1 VRKHQLSP
9 SASILMSLALALGIL
24 VADIANISRVT
35 VASAQTGS
43 GSYVPVADAT
53 VYGGK
58 IQAVDVL
65 VDGVPTRAVFL
76 RSIRVVDS
84 VIYDDG
90 SGADNGVLVSD
101 GYTGVLVSDGLT
113 GVLVSDGLTGVLV
126 SDGNSL
132 SEEGGGA
139 GGPSVTGG
147 VLEGENI
154 KIEDGVI
161 HGDDLRVVGATVQ
174 GGSYSQN

>member
-1 VRKHQLSP
+1 MRKHQLSP
-9 SASILMSLALALGIL
+9 SASVMMSLGLALGIL
-24 VADIANISRVT
+24 VADIANVSRVT

-76 RSIRVVDS
+76 KSIRVVDS

-101 GYTGVLVSDGLT
+101 GYSGVLVSDGYT

-132 SEEGGGA
+132 SEESGA

-174 GGSYSQN
+174 GGSYSHN